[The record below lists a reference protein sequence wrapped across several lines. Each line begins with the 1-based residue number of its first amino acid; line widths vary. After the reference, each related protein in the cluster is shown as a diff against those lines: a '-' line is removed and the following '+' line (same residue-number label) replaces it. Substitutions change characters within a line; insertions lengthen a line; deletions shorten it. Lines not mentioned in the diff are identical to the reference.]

1 MFRSV
6 TQSKS
11 ARLLPLFLVVATL
24 LTPGAWAE
32 TLTHTLTAADFKIH
46 TVADGQT
53 IVMAGFGQLAEPGKP
68 LLPARKFLIAL
79 PPGARV
85 RSVDVVGMNTET
97 MIGSYAITPAP
108 PVLPLSGSSGGSERT
123 DIAQREWRENNL
135 SVYGADTAYPTRVS
149 WYESSGSLRKYT
161 YVAVTYC
168 PFTYYPLSGRLVHH
182 STALIEI
189 DYTLPTPGSPA
200 AVTVAA
206 RNRDR
211 VADKQAR
218 RLFVN
223 YRDVEASY
231 QPVVTGREP
240 AKDSYDYVII
250 TPESLYP
257 AVAASDFISWKE
269 SLGHEVVVVLI
280 TGAKITRAPGRDLS
294 EQIRN
299 FLRDNYLDW
308 GTEHVL
314 LVGDYLDVPMRY
326 CYPEPGNHLNE
337 AGNVN
342 SYSGEVPTDHYFAD
356 LSLPDSLSWDS
367 DRDGFYGEWGED
379 DPDLLADVYVGR
391 IPSSDPTRITYTLN
405 KLVRF
410 EQDTGGWKNRALH
423 GAAIAFFEN
432 EDYSGYTFKDLA
444 TYIDLVET
452 DFLSGWTVSRYSEQG
467 GLVTSPYPWQPLTPT
482 VFVDDWSSG
491 QYGLVNWGGHGWSHG
506 AHGKTWDWDDGDDVA
521 ESYSPAEISHYQ
533 FVGSA
538 SNLEDDYPS
547 IVFSLSCLVGYPE
560 PNAWDNLGVDILTEP
575 GFGAAAGI
583 ASGSRVVWVSQGGGE
598 LLCYEFNH
606 FLLAGPMG
614 PAKVGAALFD
624 AKYEVYLANS
634 HLHHAE
640 FWNTFCYNL
649 YGDPALAR
657 EGAAPLT
664 PVEALSPTTPS
675 IGFLSSYPNPFNPR
689 VTIRFALVEPQPV
702 RLSIFTVDGRMVM
715 DLLNEVRPAG
725 LNEVVWDGRDRIGR
739 PVASGAY
746 FYRLIA
752 GKRIETKRM
761 VLVR

>member
-1 MFRSV
+1 MFRSNAQN
-6 TQSKS
+6 TP
-11 ARLLPLFLVVATL
+11 ARLLPFLLVAASL
-24 LTPGAWAE
+24 LTSGACAE
-32 TLTHTLTAADFKIH
+32 TLTYNLTAAEYNILPV
-46 TVADGQT
+46 TGGQK

-85 RSVDVVGMNTET
+85 RSVEV
-97 MIGSYAITPAP
+97 IGLDAEELAGAYAIAPAP
-108 PVLPLSGSSGGSERT
+108 PVLPLSGSVGGGDRVEEAR
-123 DIAQREWRENNL
+123 REWRENNSL
-135 SVYGADTAYPTRVS
+135 VYGADQAYPSRVG
-149 WYESSGSLRKYT
+149 WFEGSGSLRQYA
-161 YVAVTYC
+161 YVAVTFC
-168 PFTYYPLSGRLVHH
+168 PFTYHPLSGRLIHH
-182 STALIEI
+182 ATARVEI
-189 DYTLPTPGSPA
+189 DYTLPAPGSPDAESVAMNNQDRA
-200 AVTVAA
+200 AAE
-206 RNRDR
+206 R
-211 VADKQAR
+211 AR

-223 YRDVEASY
+223 FRDVEMSY
-231 QPVVTGREP
+231 QPDPTYREP

-257 AVAASDFISWKE
+257 VVAASDFIPWKE

-280 TGAKITRAPGRDLS
+280 TGAKISRAPGRDLS

-299 FLRDNYLDW
+299 FLRDEYLNW
-308 GTEHVL
+308 GTEYVL

-337 AGNVN
+337 AGNPN

-356 LSLPDSLSWDS
+356 LSLPDSLSWDL
-367 DRDGFYGEWGED
+367 DRDGYHGEWGED
-379 DPDLLADVYVGR
+379 NPDLLADVFVGR
-391 IPSSDPTRITYTLN
+391 IPTSDPTRITYTLN

-410 EQDTGGWKNRALH
+410 EQDTGNWKNRALH

-432 EDYSGYTFKDLA
+432 EDYSGYAFKDLA
-444 TYIDLVET
+444 TFIDLVET
-452 DFLSGWTVSRYSEQG
+452 DFLGGWTVSRYSEQG

-482 VFVDDWSSG
+482 VFVDDWRSG

-506 AHGKTWDWDDGDDVA
+506 AHGKTWDWDDGDGVA
-521 ESYSPAEISHYQ
+521 ESYAPQEISHYQ

-606 FLLAGPMG
+606 FLIAGPEG
-614 PAKVGAALFD
+614 SEKVGEALFD

-657 EGAAPLT
+657 EGATPLT
-664 PVEALSPTTPS
+664 QVEASPPVTPS
-675 IGFLSSYPNPFNPR
+675 DRLLSSYPNPFNPR
-689 VTIRFALVEPQPV
+689 TTIRFSLARQQPV
-702 RLSIFTVDGRMVM
+702 RLAIFAVDGRKVL
-715 DLLNEVRPAG
+715 DLLTEVCPAG
-725 LNEVVWDGRDRIGR
+725 LNEVVWDGR
-739 PVASGAY
+739 
-746 FYRLIA
+746 
-752 GKRIETKRM
+752 
-761 VLVR
+761 